1 MAARRGSTRNVM
13 EATLRTIENERWQR
27 FLEPLVGQDRPV
39 SVAQLDGA
47 LQNLTDRAGDARGEI
62 YAYLAARQRVG
73 AKRAF
78 WIGEALRECSIKWS
92 SGGVA
97 LAAAG
102 HLKEL
107 VALMALLTLR
117 TSAEEECAALL
128 AACCAVLSCAD
139 PRNAELTALQEE
151 TRARLVATN
160 IGALPEVCEAWKA
173 LEKRAGSHGRL
184 FASVR
189 SSLRDAYASARLE
202 DHRFREARVFE
213 DLGRW
218 AVSVAGDNG
227 RFLAIVQSRFASRA
241 QVDQR
246 RTHSVYEDAVYQ
258 FARSHTEVGKASFEE
273 ILRETGR
280 SLKEIAREDYGI
292 ELSVDVQKPINQPK
306 TTKGKKER

>member
-1 MAARRGSTRNVM
+1 MASQRRSARSVTGN
-13 EATLRTIENERWQR
+13 TLRMIENERWQR

-92 SGGVA
+92 SGVVA
-97 LAAAG
+97 LASAG

-107 VALMALLTLR
+107 VALIALLTLR
-117 TSAEEECAALL
+117 TDGEKECAALL
-128 AACCAVLSCAD
+128 AACCAVLTCAD

-151 TRARLVATN
+151 TRARLVADN
-160 IGALPEVCEAWKA
+160 IGAVAEVREAWTA

-218 AVSVAGDNG
+218 AISVAGDNG
-227 RFLAIVQSRFASRA
+227 RFLAIVQARFASRA

-246 RTHSVYEDAVYQ
+246 RTHSVYEDAAYE
-258 FARSHTEVGKASFEE
+258 FARSHADIGQASFDE

-280 SLKEIAREDYGI
+280 SLEEIAREDYGV
-292 ELSVDVQKPINQPK
+292 ELPVNVQKPISQQK

>member
-1 MAARRGSTRNVM
+1 M
-13 EATLRTIENERWQR
+13 IENERWQR
-27 FLEPLVGQDRPV
+27 FLAPLVGHDGPV

-47 LQNLTDRAGDARGEI
+47 LQKLTDRAGDARGEI

-78 WIGEALRECSIKWS
+78 WIGEALRECDIKWS
-92 SGGVA
+92 SGIIA
-97 LAAAG
+97 LAAAS

-107 VALMALLTLR
+107 VALIALLTLR
-117 TSAEEECAALL
+117 TRGEEECAALL
-128 AACCAVLSCAD
+128 AACCAVLTCAD
-139 PRNAELTALQEE
+139 PRNFELTALQEE
-151 TRARLVATN
+151 TRGRLLANN
-160 IGALPEVCEAWKA
+160 IGALPEVLEAWKA
-173 LEKRAGSHGRL
+173 LEKRAGLHGRL

-218 AVSVAGDNG
+218 AASVAGDNG
-227 RFLAIVQSRFASRA
+227 RFLAFVQSRFASRA

-246 RTHSVYEDAVYQ
+246 KTHSVYEDALYE
-258 FARSHTEVGKASFEE
+258 FARSHIDVGQASFDE

-280 SLKEIAREDYGI
+280 SLEEIARDDYGI
-292 ELSVDVQKPINQPK
+292 ELSPDVQKPIRQQK
-306 TTKGKKER
+306 TTKGKKKR

>member
-1 MAARRGSTRNVM
+1 M
-13 EATLRTIENERWQR
+13 IENERWQR
-27 FLEPLVGQDRPV
+27 FLEPLVGNDRPV

-62 YAYLAARQRVG
+62 YAYLSARQRVG

-78 WIGEALRECSIKWS
+78 WIGEALRECSIQWS
-92 SGGVA
+92 SGVVA

-102 HLKEL
+102 HLQEL

-117 TSAEEECAALL
+117 TRGEEECAALL
-128 AACCAVLSCAD
+128 AACCAVLTCAD

-151 TRARLVATN
+151 TRGRLVANN
-160 IGALPEVCEAWKA
+160 IGALPGVCEAWKA

-218 AVSVAGDNG
+218 AISVAGDNG
-227 RFLAIVQSRFASRA
+227 RFLAYVQSRFAARA
-241 QVDQR
+241 EVEQR
-246 RTHSVYEDAVYQ
+246 RTHSVYLDALYE
-258 FARSHTEVGKASFEE
+258 FGRSHIDVAQAPFDV

-280 SLKEIAREDYGI
+280 SLEEIAREDYGI
-292 ELSVDVQKPINQPK
+292 ELSSDVQKTISERK
-306 TTKGKKER
+306 TEKGKKEK